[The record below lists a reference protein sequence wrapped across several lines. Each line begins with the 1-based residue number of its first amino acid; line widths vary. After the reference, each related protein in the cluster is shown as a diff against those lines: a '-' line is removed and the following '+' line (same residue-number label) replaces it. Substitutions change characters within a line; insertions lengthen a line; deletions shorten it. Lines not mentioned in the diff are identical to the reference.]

1 MERPRVLK
9 VKRPVTKKRQETDE
23 KEQASDKKEPQETEP
38 QETESQETE
47 PLDEKG
53 QQETEPQETEPQ
65 ETEPQETP
73 SPMYHQR
80 IQQVVDR
87 MSMLT
92 RPDIILLKNP
102 TVIQWLYGD
111 TSFLPP
117 ILSKNKTTDTTL
129 RKAQEDVWGQEMMR
143 LRRPD
148 LKLEKQWTN
157 RFGEYLCEEI
167 LLLHGHQPYKPM
179 KRNHYQPDVEVA
191 AAIWE
196 AKAQTYY
203 TEGTA
208 GEKILG
214 CPFKYAE
221 IPDLYSKPLHILCI
235 GGAEKLS
242 REKYG
247 NLPGPKQTPQKERIL
262 QTFRDLRIEYV
273 GYTDLLEQWIESSP

>member
-1 MERPRVLK
+1 MENIQGTNTVQTSLIRPLK
-9 VKRPVTKKRQETDE
+9 VKRPVTKRKESGPKESGPKESDEKQEKQDE
-23 KEQASDKKEPQETEP
+23 KEKDPQE
-38 QETESQETE
+38 
-47 PLDEKG
+47 EKG
-53 QQETEPQETEPQ
+53 LQG
-65 ETEPQETP
+65 
-73 SPMYHQR
+73 MA
-80 IQQVVDR
+80 QQVVER
-87 MSMLT
+87 MSMIT
-92 RPDIILLKNP
+92 SPHIMLLKNK

-117 ILSKNKTTDTTL
+117 IVSKNKTADITK

-143 LRRPD
+143 LRRSD

-167 LLLHGHQPYKPM
+167 LTLLGHQPYKPV
-179 KRNHYQPDVEVA
+179 KKNHYQPDVEVTT
-191 AAIWE
+191 AIWE

-221 IPDLYSKPLHILCI
+221 IPDLYSKPLYILCI

-247 NLPGPKQTPQKERIL
+247 NLPGPKQTPQKQHIL
-262 QTFRDLRIEYV
+262 QTFRGLQIEYV
-273 GYTDLLEQWIESSP
+273 GYTDLLEQWVRSLP